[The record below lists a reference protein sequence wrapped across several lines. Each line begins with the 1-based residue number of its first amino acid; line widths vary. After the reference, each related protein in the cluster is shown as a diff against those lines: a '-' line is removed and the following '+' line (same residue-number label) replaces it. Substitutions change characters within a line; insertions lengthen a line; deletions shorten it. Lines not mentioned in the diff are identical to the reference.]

1 MRLGMELAE
10 RARRINPSPTLT
22 IDARAKE
29 MLAAGI
35 NVLNFGAGEPDF
47 DTPEHIREA
56 ARQAIEQG
64 LTRYTA
70 VAGMPALKKAIQ
82 EKLWRDNGLD
92 YGVDQIVVSVG
103 AKHSLYNAFQVL
115 CQAGDEVIL
124 PSPYWVSYL
133 EQVRLAEAQVRLVT
147 TRAENGFK
155 LTPGELAAAITPRS
169 KVLVLNSPSNPTG
182 AVYSRAELE
191 ALVPVVLRAGL
202 TVISDE
208 IYEKLVY
215 DGHEHVS
222 IAALGPEIKE
232 RTVLIN
238 GVSKAYAMTGWRL
251 GYAAMPQAV
260 ACGMTSLQGHSTSN
274 AASVSQAAA
283 IAALNGTQEPTA
295 RMVAEFAARRT
306 CMLEKLQAVPGVSC
320 FRPGGAFY
328 LFPDVR
334 AFWGRSYRGRPV
346 TDATGLAALLL
357 DEVQLAVVPGIGF
370 GNDNYIRLSYATDME
385 TIREGMDRLSGFL
398 GALAG

>member
-1 MRLGMELAE
+1 MELTE

-29 MLAAGI
+29 MSAAGI

-56 ARQAIEQG
+56 ARQAMEQG

-70 VAGMPALKKAIQ
+70 VDGMPALKKAIQ
-82 EKLWRDNGLD
+82 EKLRRDNGLD
-92 YGVDQIVVSVG
+92 YGVDQIVVSAG

-115 CQAGDEVIL
+115 CQAGDEAIL

-133 EQVRLAEAQVRLVT
+133 EQVRLAEAQARLVT

-182 AVYSRAELE
+182 AVYSRADLE
-191 ALVPVVLRAGL
+191 ALVPVILEAGL

-215 DGHEHVS
+215 DGNEHVS

-260 ACGMTSLQGHSTSN
+260 ARGMTGLQGHSTSN
-274 AASVSQAAA
+274 ATSISQAAA

-306 CMLEKLQAVPGVSC
+306 YMLERLQAVPGVSC

-334 AFWGRSYRGRPV
+334 AFWGRSCRGRPV

-385 TIREGMDRLSGFL
+385 TIREGMERLSGFL
-398 GALAG
+398 GALG

>member
-1 MRLGMELAE
+1 MELTE

-29 MLAAGI
+29 MSAAGI

-56 ARQAIEQG
+56 ARQAMEQG

-70 VAGMPALKKAIQ
+70 VDGMPALKKAIQ
-82 EKLWRDNGLD
+82 EKLRRDNGLD
-92 YGVDQIVVSVG
+92 YGVDQIVVSAG

-115 CQAGDEVIL
+115 CQAGDEAIL

-133 EQVRLAEAQVRLVT
+133 EQVRLAEAQTRLVT

-182 AVYSRAELE
+182 AVYSRADLE
-191 ALVPVVLRAGL
+191 ALVPVILEAGL

-215 DGHEHVS
+215 DGNEHVS

-260 ACGMTSLQGHSTSN
+260 ARGMTGLQGHSTSN
-274 AASVSQAAA
+274 ATSISQAAA

-306 CMLEKLQAVPGVSC
+306 YMLERLQAVPGVSC

-334 AFWGRSYRGRPV
+334 AFWGRSCRGRPV

-385 TIREGMDRLSGFL
+385 TIREGMERLSGFL
-398 GALAG
+398 GALG

>member
-1 MRLGMELAE
+1 MELAE

-29 MLAAGI
+29 MRAAGM

-64 LTRYTA
+64 MTRYTA
-70 VAGMPALKKAIQ
+70 VAGMPALKQVIQ
-82 EKLWRDNGLD
+82 EKLKRENGLD
-92 YGVDQIVVSVG
+92 YEPDQIVVSAG

-133 EQVRLAEAQVRLVT
+133 EQIRLTDAEVRLVT

-155 LTPGELAAAITPRS
+155 LTPGELAAALSPKS

-191 ALVPVVLRAGL
+191 ALVPVILEAGL

-215 DGHEHVS
+215 DDNEHVS

-238 GVSKAYAMTGWRL
+238 GVSKAYAITGWRL

-260 ACGMTSLQGHSTSN
+260 ARGMTRLQGHSTSN
-274 AASVSQAAA
+274 ACSISQAAA
-283 IAALNGTQEPTA
+283 IAALSGTQEPTA
-295 RMVAEFAARRT
+295 RMVAEFAVRRT
-306 CMLEKLQAVPGVSC
+306 YMLERLAAIPGVSC

-334 AFWGRSYRGRPV
+334 AFWGAAYRGRPV
-346 TDATGLAALLL
+346 TNATELAALLL
-357 DEVQLAVVPGIGF
+357 DEVQVAVVPGIGF
-370 GNDNYIRLSYATDME
+370 GDDNYIRLSYATDME
-385 TIREGMDRLSGFL
+385 TIREGMDRLAGLL
-398 GALAG
+398 GALK